1 MKRILLILLV
11 CLGTVFAKGQTPFT
25 TPNLVTGGN
34 TKITQNKGAG
44 RFDSGLIVAPRF
56 TDTATANL
64 SVVKLYG
71 GMIIRVL
78 DTLWMRNES
87 ANAWVKQGGVGGG
100 GAGSVILY
108 RTVGIDSIYLS
119 VDGTTYA
126 VKDSIGEADS
136 ADLVWYV
143 NTIDELEAYSSSATT
158 IIVTDSLRGGIF
170 NYYVSGLT
178 ADDGVVFDATGK
190 GAGYWKRQITESD
203 AIDIRWFGAAGDD
216 STTNTNI
223 LISIIDAGLKRVYI
237 PDSIAIAYES
247 ISDGRLD
254 SVSIIKGSTAITF
267 GKSAVLGYP
276 ASNDTHLSLQP
287 LKKNK
292 VTGLW
297 ISGKDPYP
305 QSSDGTGTY
314 NTLKIGWEDL
324 EEQLRLGT
332 DNYGDFGLTLQ
343 KEGYNGFGAARFN
356 SKENGDFTGDWP
368 SMEFTFQNNSP
379 TYKAM
384 TIALLKPIVNADATG
399 LGYNYGGRD
408 KAFWYEGRA
417 TTTGQYIVVNYNVYK
432 ATTTG
437 TTGGT
442 KPVHTSGTVSDG
454 GISWQ
459 WIENVAPN
467 VTGVNWRPTVIFG
480 ATDDFPVVPFNDAA
494 VHFAERSIVYPQ
506 QGFDFINGAKDAI
519 MGSIE
524 ALSQTTKGLKFI
536 ADTATDKYVSVS
548 DSRFKLNNVPL
559 IPTILSKPSGDTTFA
574 VTTGDVIAFNDA
586 TATNFQQF
594 TGGISGQVIIVNFNT
609 ANTTLIE
616 SSVLRLNNAVTINP
630 DANTAAEFYIESST
644 TARLVGLGPVADT
657 LDCSYN
663 FVDISGDPHDNVNLD
678 TALNNLHY
686 AVSARVISPTGVSG
700 RVAYFTGTNT
710 LGTSGD
716 INIDA
721 ANNRLGILTASP
733 THSLTMGSTNTGFV
747 NYNTSDQTTN
757 YERFRSYWSS
767 NVYTVGTENG
777 GTGTARP
784 MAYLANGSIF
794 TIGNPSKGFEFSR
807 NGANIGSIVNIG
819 SSTGNALTGAS
830 GLQSGLQIDPT
841 INQSGTA
848 GYNGLYIS
856 PFENS
861 LGSGSKLLID
871 AGTNSA
877 AQNGGTHTSKFVV
890 DNAGSIITANT
901 ATGGHTFY
909 NTADQVTNFE
919 RFRAYWNGNSFVMG
933 TDFGGTG
940 VSRTMV
946 LSANSSLFTI
956 GGGTSMFRFSRG
968 ASTTDIVNIG
978 TNGTTAFSSSS
989 LTQNMLNIDGAV
1001 AQSGTAGYRGLFMS
1015 PFEGTLGSG
1024 VKYLID
1030 AGVNSAANS
1039 GGTHTSRFIVD
1050 NLGNIITPNSATSG
1064 HTLYNTIDQVT
1075 NYERGFLRYNSNVL
1089 ELGTEYDGTASVRT
1103 LRLGIGSSA
1112 GSPMTNGRK
1121 FEISGSAPMF
1131 LFSHGSTGLT
1141 GNLTSITGT
1150 YQASSGTQT
1159 MLAITPTIS
1168 QTGTASY
1175 EGLVVNA
1182 TETSTGSGSKTLMR
1196 LAVGGTS
1203 RFIID
1208 NNGATSMSS
1217 ALFLTN
1223 TTGAGYIQLA
1233 NGTTPGT
1240 PTSAI
1245 RLYSNA
1251 GGLSFVNASG
1261 NVMSLF
1267 ASTGTANF
1275 TIPSGTNTAATL
1287 SGAEV
1292 LTNKTISGASNTLG
1306 DIPSTALTTPAARGY
1321 TLQATHGGVNYSASA
1336 INYFGNMGGNI
1347 TTTAQRNKI
1356 YIPANGTIKKA
1367 YVSYFVGGTLA
1378 STEAITF
1385 AIRHNNTTDYT
1396 VSNTATLDAAIVD
1409 FNSTSLNIAVAAGDF
1424 IEMKVT
1430 TPAFVTAPT
1439 TVRCSVVLFVE

>member
-1 MKRILLILLV
+1 MKKLLYILVLVSCNFLLK
-11 CLGTVFAKGQTPFT
+11 AQTPFT
-25 TPNLVTGGN
+25 TPNLLTGGN
-34 TKITQNKGAG
+34 TKITQNKGASKS
-44 RFDSGLIVAPRF
+44 DSGFIVAPRF

-64 SVVKLYG
+64 SVVSLYG
-71 GMIIRVL
+71 GMLIRVL

-87 ANAWVKQGGVGGG
+87 ANAWVKQRGGGGG

-126 VKDSIGEADS
+126 VKDSIGEADYS
-136 ADLVWYV
+136 DLVWYV
-143 NTIDELEAYSSSATT
+143 NTIAELEAYSSSATT
-158 IIVTDSLRGGIF
+158 VIVTDSLRGGIF
-170 NYYVSGLT
+170 NYYVAGLT
-178 ADDGVVFDATGK
+178 TDDGVVFDATGK
-190 GAGYWKRQITESD
+190 GAGYWKRQTTESD
-203 AIDIRWFGAAGDD
+203 AVDIRWFGAAGDD

-223 LISIIDAGLKRVYI
+223 LIAIIDAGLKRVYI

-267 GKSAVLGYP
+267 GKSAVIGYP

-332 DNYGDFGLTLQ
+332 DHYGDFGLTLQ

-356 SKENGDFTGDWP
+356 TKENGDFTGDWP

-384 TIALLKPIVNADATG
+384 TIALLKPIVNADASG

-408 KAFWYEGRA
+408 KAFWYAGRA
-417 TTTGQYIVVNYNVYK
+417 TTAGQYVLVNYNVYK

-437 TTGGT
+437 TTGAT

-559 IPTILSKPSGDTTFA
+559 IPTILSKPSGDATFA
-574 VTTGDVIAFNDA
+574 VTTGDIIAFNDA

-710 LGTSGD
+710 LGTSAD
-716 INIDA
+716 INADA
-721 ANNRLGILTASP
+721 ANNRLGLLTASP
-733 THSLTMGSTNTGFV
+733 THTLTLGSTNNGIV
-747 NYNTSDQTTN
+747 NYNTSDQVTN
-757 YERFRSYWSS
+757 YERLRTYWGS
-767 NVYTVGTENG
+767 NIYTIAVENSG
-777 GTGTARP
+777 SGSQRP
-784 MAYLANGSIF
+784 IAMSANGSIY
-794 TIGNPSKGFEFSR
+794 TLGNPSKGFDFTR
-807 NGANIGSIVNIG
+807 NGGTITSIVNIG
-819 SSTGNALTGAS
+819 SAVGSALTAS
-830 GLQSGLQIDPT
+830 SGDQSVLQLDATVSQT
-841 INQSGTA
+841 STA
-848 GYNGLYIS
+848 GYKGLYIS

-861 LGSGSKLLID
+861 TGSGSKLLID

-877 AQNGGTHTSKFVV
+877 AQNGGTHTSKFSV
-890 DNAGSIITANT
+890 DNSGNVVLNNT
-901 ATGGHTFY
+901 ATSGINLY
-909 NTADQVTNFE
+909 NTAD
-919 RFRAYWNGNSFVMG
+919 
-933 TDFGGTG
+933 
-940 VSRTMV
+940 RT
-946 LSANSSLFTI
+946 
-956 GGGTSMFRFSRG
+956 
-968 ASTTDIVNIG
+968 
-978 TNGTTAFSSSS
+978 
-989 LTQNMLNIDGAV
+989 
-1001 AQSGTAGYRGLFMS
+1001 
-1015 PFEGTLGSG
+1015 
-1024 VKYLID
+1024 
-1030 AGVNSAANS
+1030 
-1039 GGTHTSRFIVD
+1039 
-1050 NLGNIITPNSATSG
+1050 
-1064 HTLYNTIDQVT
+1064 T
-1075 NYERGFLRYNSNVL
+1075 NYERAVFAYNSNVL
-1089 ELGTEYDGTASVRT
+1089 EVGTLYGGSGSTRS
-1103 LRLGIGSSA
+1103 LRLGIVSSA
-1112 GSPMTNGRK
+1112 GST
-1121 FEISGSAPMF
+1121 IASGINILIQGAAPF
-1131 LFSHGSTGLT
+1131 FTFNHGSTGIT
-1141 GNLTSITGT
+1141 GNLTSIAGT
-1150 YQASSGTQT
+1150 YQASSGTQSVFT
-1159 MLAITPTIS
+1159 LNPVFNQS
-1168 QTGTASY
+1168 GTAGY
-1175 EGLVVNA
+1175 EGMAINA
-1182 TETSTGSGSKTLMR
+1182 TETALGSGTKSLFKASTG
-1196 LAVGGTS
+1196 GTQ
-1203 RFIID
+1203 RFLID
-1208 NNGATSMSS
+1208 NTGAATSAGYVS
-1217 ALFLTN
+1217 LTN
-1223 TTGAGYIQLA
+1223 TSGTGYVEMA
-1233 NGTTPGT
+1233 NGSTPAT

-1245 RLYSNA
+1245 RVYSNA
-1251 GGLSFVNASG
+1251 GGLSFVNSGGHTASIY
-1261 NVMSLF
+1261 
-1267 ASTGTANF
+1267 ASTGTASF

-1287 SGAEV
+1287 SAAETFTNKTLTSPIINTPTGIV
-1292 LTNKTISGASNTLG
+1292 KGDVGLGNVDNTSNATERAAAATLTNKTIDGDDNTLQ
-1306 DIPSTALTTPAARGY
+1306 DISSTSLKSTAARGY
-1321 TLQATHGGVNYSASA
+1321 SMQGTHGSLTYTASQVY
-1336 INYFGNMGGNI
+1336 YFGGMAGNI

-1356 YIPANGTIKKA
+1356 YIPTTGTITKV
-1367 YVSYFVGGTLA
+1367 YISYFNGGTL
-1378 STEAITF
+1378 STTETGTF
-1385 AIRHNNTTDYT
+1385 AIRLNNTTDYT
-1396 VSNTATLDAAIVD
+1396 VTSALINDAVTKDFSNTSMSVPVT
-1409 FNSTSLNIAVAAGDF
+1409 AGDY
-1424 IEMKVT
+1424 IEFKVT
-1430 TPAFVTAPT
+1430 VGAVTTAAT
-1439 TVRCSVVLFVE
+1439 VVRCSVVFFVE